1 MKFSSLNYANDY
13 MYMYMYIAVYG
24 DHYYM
29 DEYVQ
34 VAGLGKVCPEQN
46 YGSI

>member
-1 MKFSSLNYANDY
+1 
-13 MYMYMYIAVYG
+13 MYIAVYG

-34 VAGLGKVCPEQN
+34 VAELGKVYPEKKLWL
-46 YGSI
+46 YMVL